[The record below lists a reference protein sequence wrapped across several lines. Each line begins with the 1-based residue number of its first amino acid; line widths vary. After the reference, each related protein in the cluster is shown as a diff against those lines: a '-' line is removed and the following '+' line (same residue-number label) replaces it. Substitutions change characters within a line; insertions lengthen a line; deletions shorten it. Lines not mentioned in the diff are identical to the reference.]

1 MIWDHLFGTYQSE
14 NSKTHDYGILHDI
27 KTHNVFNIVF
37 DEFRNMMRDVK
48 NAPDLKSKFSYI
60 FKAPGWKHIG
70 KDERVST
77 LQKNVK

>member
-77 LQKNVK
+77 LQKNLK